1 MATSYLLNNRLIVNL
16 RKEREM
22 KKIILISV
30 LILGLGQAIEIVK
43 DYNRMNTEVKQ
54 EKITTERQ
62 FDSMYC
68 KTLQRNGQDCTQAW
82 K

>member
-1 MATSYLLNNRLIVNL
+1 MPLFIDLQKGLKKM
-16 RKEREM
+16 RKA
-22 KKIILISV
+22 ILIMI
-30 LILGLGQAIEIVK
+30 LILGLGHAIGVIK

-54 EKITTERQ
+54 ETITSERQ

-68 KTLQRNGQDCTQAW
+68 ETLQRNGQDCTQAW